1 MAAKK
6 SSTKEHLDSIKTRSE
21 LAKLMGRHKS
31 QVTRWLQR
39 DDWAFSKTGPW
50 PRADLPSMLRWA
62 ADVLARPKETE
73 GDASEDGDSLAA
85 LKRQKLE
92 QQVRKLRIS
101 ADNEEMRNRRERAS
115 VIDRHLIEP
124 ALMRLADVLRSAGDA
139 LTRRFGNEA
148 AEMLTNTLDDFER
161 GLNKLFDDLGDADN
175 EQPNALAGEPIPG
188 EGATA
193 EAAYP
198 AAVR

>member
-1 MAAKK
+1 MQREKT
-6 SSTKEHLDSIKTRSE
+6 SLDSIKTRTE

-31 QVTRWLQR
+31 QITRWLQR
-39 DDWAFSKTGPW
+39 EDWGFSKTGPW
-50 PRADLPSMLRWA
+50 PRSELPSMLRWA
-62 ADVLARPKETE
+62 ADALTRTKESE
-73 GDASEDGDSLAA
+73 GEADDNTDSMAG

-101 ADNEEMRNRRERAS
+101 ADNEEMRSRRERAS

-124 ALMRLADVLRSAGDA
+124 ALMRLADVLRSTGDA

-161 GLNKLFDDLGDADN
+161 GLSKLFDTLGDID
-175 EQPNALAGEPIPG
+175 EQSDAGIDRQISG
-188 EGATA
+188 EGSTA
-193 EAAYP
+193 ETSNL
-198 AAVR
+198 AAVC